1 MAKYYKPVRD
11 ENRERINEEI
21 TALKI
26 RLIKPDNEHVIVSR
40 DEALRIAETSNLD
53 LVEVAPNAAPPVCRI
68 MDYGKFQFEKRK
80 KEKEAKKKQHVI
92 SVKELRFRPHTD
104 DHDYDFKIRHA
115 RKFLG
120 EGNKVKATVQFRGRD
135 IIYSDKGREL
145 LDRFSSDLSDV
156 SKIESAAMLEGKRMS
171 MILTPAK

>member
-1 MAKYYKPVRD
+1 M
-11 ENRERINEEI
+11 NEEI

>member
-1 MAKYYKPVRD
+1 MAKFYKPVRD
-11 ENRERINEEI
+11 ENKERINEEI

-53 LVEVAPNAAPPVCRI
+53 LVEVASNASPPVCRL

-104 DHDYDFKIRHA
+104 DHDYEFKSRHA

-145 LDRFSSDLSDV
+145 LDRFAGDLSDV
-156 SKIESAAMLEGKRMS
+156 SKVESAATLEGRRMS

>member
-1 MAKYYKPVRD
+1 
-11 ENRERINEEI
+11 
-21 TALKI
+21 
-26 RLIKPDNEHVIVSR
+26 
-40 DEALRIAETSNLD
+40 
-53 LVEVAPNAAPPVCRI
+53 

-92 SVKELRFRPHTD
+92 SVKELRFRPQTD

-145 LDRFSSDLSDV
+145 LDRFASDLSDV